1 MDLAVKWNWVPILFS
16 FYLKG
21 RSVVFR
27 PVYLT
32 AVVMLSVLT
41 VMPPTVGLAKDS
53 HQKSSKHRRSSNV
66 DNKSRAANVRNKSR
80 TPSSSKKLSKSSKN
94 LSKANRSSRKVQST
108 PARKVP
114 TTKRAAKIPATKQTS
129 KVRPSKRAA
138 KTSDTQ
144 RAAKVR
150 PSKRAEKISDTQRA
164 AKVRPSKRAA
174 KTSDTQRAAKVRPSK
189 RAEKTSDT
197 QRAAKVRPSKRAE
210 KIPDTERSSK
220 VRPSKRA
227 AKTSDTQRAA
237 KVPSVTIPPS
247 TKPDRRKHRRPD
259 VLGNVPPSTKPDRR
273 KHHRPDV
280 LGNVPPSTKPDRRK
294 HHRPDVLGNV
304 PPSIE
309 PDSLKPNRP
318 GKNGKRRGTNKLE
331 GIRNFDHWVNRSGE
345 GKLKSIEV
353 EKFHGKFGNVRNS
366 ANMKLKIPQA
376 RHAKNFAIRKLSL
389 HSRCHWWIDFVI
401 GGHWHRNHCHWWDY
415 CDTPDYW
422 RCWTPCRYQVVSCP
436 PVDGYVSS
444 SWYFGIDCILV
455 PDMAAYGIQEVK
467 PNSPAAYAGLR
478 EGDLIVSINGQGI
491 EDELVLP
498 YAIQTSGGRLELGVI
513 REGSDEPVL
522 VYVALQQIE
531 RLSY

>member
-150 PSKRAEKISDTQRA
+150 PSKRA
-164 AKVRPSKRAA
+164 A

-189 RAEKTSDT
+189 RAEK
-197 QRAAKVRPSKRAE
+197 
-210 KIPDTERSSK
+210 I
-220 VRPSKRA
+220 
-227 AKTSDTQRAA
+227 SDTQRAA

-247 TKPDRRKHRRPD
+247 TKPDRRKHR
-259 VLGNVPPSTKPDRR
+259 
-273 KHHRPDV
+273 RPDV

-345 GKLKSIEV
+345 GKLKSLEV

-491 EDELVLP
+491 EDELVLT
-498 YAIQTSGGRLELGVI
+498 YAIQTSGGHLELGVI

-522 VYVALQQIE
+522 VYVALQLIE